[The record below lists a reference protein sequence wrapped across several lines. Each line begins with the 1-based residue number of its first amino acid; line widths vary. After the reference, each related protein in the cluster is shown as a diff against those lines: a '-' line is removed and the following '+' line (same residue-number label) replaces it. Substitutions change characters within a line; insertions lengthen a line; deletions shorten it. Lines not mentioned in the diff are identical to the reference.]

1 MRQIAAHIH
10 NDKRAGE
17 WYDKRAGKMVLKFH
31 TEVFNEI
38 KMQLQK
44 VMMSVWVSIDI
55 DDNNKQYQ

>member
-1 MRQIAAHIH
+1 
-10 NDKRAGE
+10 
-17 WYDKRAGKMVLKFH
+17 MVLKFH